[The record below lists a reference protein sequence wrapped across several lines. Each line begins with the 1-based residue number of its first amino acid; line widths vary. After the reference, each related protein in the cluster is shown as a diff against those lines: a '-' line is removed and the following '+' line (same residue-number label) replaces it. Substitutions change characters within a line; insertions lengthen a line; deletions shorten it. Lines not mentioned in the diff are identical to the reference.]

1 MTTQQTIPLAGV
13 KLALMAAKLRRYSKG
28 RTALLAACTPRPWIE
43 IDCHRHTPRPSEK
56 ARAVT
61 SGMVSDVVGP
71 LDRGHI
77 AALIERVR
85 LYHGI
90 PEVRR
95 TFGCGIKALRAENP
109 WTLFGGKKGGAA

>member
-1 MTTQQTIPLAGV
+1 MTSKHTIPLTDV
-13 KLALMAAKLRRYSKG
+13 KLALMAAKLRRYSNG

-56 ARAVT
+56 ARAAS
-61 SGMVSDVVGP
+61 SGLVSDVGP

-85 LYHGI
+85 VSHGL

-95 TFGCGIKALRAENP
+95 TFGCGIRALRAESP

>member
-1 MTTQQTIPLAGV
+1 MSTQQTIPLAGV
-13 KLALMAAKLRRYSKG
+13 KLALMAAKLRRYSNG
-28 RTALLAACTPRPWIE
+28 RTALLAACTPRPLIE
-43 IDCHRHTPRPSEK
+43 IDCHRHAPRSTEL
-56 ARAVT
+56 ARAA
-61 SGMVSDVVGP
+61 SSHMVSDVGP

-85 LYHGI
+85 VSHGL

-95 TFGCGIKALRAENP
+95 TFGCGIRALRAESP